1 MNKKLSLDMINQMD
15 RRSFT
20 EALGWIFEHSP
31 WIAERAWV
39 KRPFFRISCLHHVM
53 KSVVNEAAMEEKL
66 ALLRA
71 HPDLASRVQMANASI
86 KEQSEAGLDQL
97 TEEEYEDF
105 LTLNKAYTEK
115 FGFPFIMAVR
125 GHNKGSI
132 RESIRKRLQLS
143 PETELLEALCQIY
156 KIACFRL
163 HDLVNE

>member
-1 MNKKLSLDMINQMD
+1 MKKKLSLKMINQMD
-15 RRSFT
+15 RKSFT
-20 EALGWIFEHSP
+20 ETLGWIFEHSP

-39 KRPFFRISCLHHVM
+39 KRPFFRVSCLYHEM
-53 KSVVNEAAMEEKL
+53 KSVVNEAGMEEKL
-66 ALLRA
+66 SLLRA

-86 KEQSEAGLDQL
+86 KEQSEAGLNQL

-125 GHNKGSI
+125 GHNKI
-132 RESIRKRLQLS
+132 SIRKAIRERLQLS
-143 PETELLEALCQIY
+143 PETELLEALCQIF

-163 HDLVNE
+163 QDFINE

>member
-1 MNKKLSLDMINQMD
+1 MNKKLSLEMINQMD
-15 RRSFT
+15 RKSFT

-31 WIAERAWV
+31 WIAERAWA
-39 KRPFFRISCLHHVM
+39 KRPFFRVSCLHHVM
-53 KSVVNEAAMEEKL
+53 KSVVNEATMEKKL

-86 KEQSEAGLDQL
+86 KEQSDASLDQL

-125 GHNKGSI
+125 GQNKDSI
-132 RESIRKRLQLS
+132 RESIQERLQLS

-163 HDLVNE
+163 YDLINE